1 MATVEQQEI
10 YGLRQRISRLEAQVD
25 QLYKHLG
32 ITFVEDIR
40 AGDDPKVI
48 AALRANN
55 MIEAIKYYREKNN
68 VGLAEAKLAVEEMR
82 ARLGI

>member
-25 QLYKHLG
+25 QLYKHLS